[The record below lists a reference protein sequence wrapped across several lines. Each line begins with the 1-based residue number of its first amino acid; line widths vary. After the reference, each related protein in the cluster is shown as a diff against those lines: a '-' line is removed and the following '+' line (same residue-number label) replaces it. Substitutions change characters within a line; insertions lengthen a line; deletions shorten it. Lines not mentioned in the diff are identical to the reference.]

1 MCGFY
6 YVLSGVAFCQLLLNE
21 YCIVLYCT
29 HVIGKITYALWQA
42 TPNIIS
48 LMFYALTMS
57 SICLPPR
64 MKYAAK

>member
-29 HVIGKITYALWQA
+29 AVRETCIVMRA
-42 TPNIIS
+42 S
-48 LMFYALTMS
+48 LGGR
-57 SICLPPR
+57 I
-64 MKYAAK
+64 KYVPVGLSEK